1 MAWGALLKGVAK
13 GVGRGAR
20 RVATDKLLNRKKN
33 VKNRRAKAQEAMGGG
48 EEQGGQLMI
57 RPSTSLVPSG
67 PSGIIPAPATDTGGG
82 GDTSTVE
89 GTLMTIQTK
98 VVKVENLLKGSNAV
112 KEKMREDARQAA
124 KDEED
129 KKQEKDLEKVKP
141 KKEGKGKFKMPKVPG
156 TGIFGAIWKFISTII
171 LGRLFMIFFDHLPKL
186 LPILGVAAKIV
197 DGLIGFIG
205 WIGKIAM
212 TIIDWGYK
220 LIGGVS
226 DWVGETFGKDVQ
238 KGFDMFLGVI
248 KDLIAAFLVWKIWAQ
263 KAVEAAIASLKRA
276 FRIARIIVKRA
287 LRFAKKAIRFAKNIA
302 AKAGKWLSKIPGVKT
317 VVGKIGQF
325 GGKALQAGKGLLGKA
340 GGLLKTGAT
349 KGASKVGGFVGKIF
363 GKAAKFIVPAFKGA
377 KPFVSKFFGRIPIV
391 GPLIVGIVSILSGE
405 PAGKAIFK
413 TIGAALGGF
422 LGGTLAAAV
431 TTATVGIG
439 ALVAPAMVMLGEL
452 IGVFVGDMLYELI
465 FGGGLKKVL
474 SHLKKMV
481 GGVFSK
487 ILDVGKWLASGFS
500 RFYEGIP
507 KFKVPDF
514 PEDPPGVM
522 SKVPFAGRVWKGLK
536 VALKVMI
543 GPLSL
548 LMGKEIPNLLWLMNP
563 INTGPLLL
571 KSFFPPKGEGGGDTS
586 EKDAK
591 KEEDKLKM
599 DDKPKEEKKEEK
611 KSSSIG
617 EVIAKMFKD
626 EGASDG
632 KNLIATNQK
641 SGAQGVIDSLKT
653 KADYEEDVSEIK
665 VNLPPPPT
673 PQPMVGGSGKKEVVR
688 VPVPVGVGGDP
699 YEDLDFFG

>member
-1 MAWGALLKGVAK
+1 MAWGAVLKGVAK

-20 RVATDKLLNRKKN
+20 KVATDKLLNRKKN

-57 RPSTSLVPSG
+57 RPSTSMVPSG

-82 GDTSTVE
+82 GGDTSTVE
-89 GTLMTIQTK
+89 GTLMAIQTK

-129 KKQEKDLEKVKP
+129 KKQEKDLEKKQP

-171 LGRLFMIFFDHLPKL
+171 LGRLFMILFDHLPKL
-186 LPILGVAAKIV
+186 LPILGVAAKIA

-205 WIGKIAM
+205 WIGNIAM

-220 LIGGVS
+220 LVGAVS
-226 DWVGETFGKDVQ
+226 NWVGETFGENVQ

-263 KAVEAAIASLKRA
+263 KAVEAAIAAVKRA
-276 FRIARIIVKRA
+276 FRIARVIVKRA
-287 LRFAKKAIRFAKNIA
+287 IRFAKNAIKFAKNIA
-302 AKAGKWLSKIPGVKT
+302 AKAGKLLMNIPGVKN
-317 VVGKIGQF
+317 VVGKVAQF
-325 GGKALQAGKGLLGKA
+325 GGKILGAGKNLLGMGKGVAGKA
-340 GGLLKTGAT
+340 AGKI
-349 KGASKVGGFVGKIF
+349 GGFAAKLF
-363 GKAAKFIVPAFKGA
+363 GKAAKFIAPAMKSA
-377 KPFVSKFFGRIPIV
+377 KPFVSKFFGKIPII
-391 GPLIVGIVSILSGE
+391 GPLVVGIVSIISGD
-405 PAGKAIFK
+405 PPGKALFK

-422 LGGTLAAAV
+422 LGTFIPIPILGTI
-431 TTATVGIG
+431 IG
-439 ALVAPAMVMLGEL
+439 ET
-452 IGVFVGDMLYELI
+452 IGVFVGDMLYTLL
-465 FGGGLKKVL
+465 FGGGLQAIGQN
-474 SHLKKMV
+474 LKAAI
-481 GGVFSK
+481 GK
-487 ILDVGKWLASGFS
+487 ILSGGKAVLDWIGGGFS

-507 KFKVPDF
+507 KFKIPDF
-514 PEDPPGVM
+514 PKDPPKWIPGW
-522 SKVPFAGRVWKGLK
+522 VPMKGRIWNVFKGGIKIL
-536 VALKVMI
+536 I

-548 LMGKEIPNLLWLMNP
+548 LMGKEIPILPWLLNP
-563 INTGPLLL
+563 MNTGPLLL
-571 KSFFPPKGEGGGDTS
+571 KSFFPPSGEGGSSS
-586 EKDAK
+586 EKDEK
-591 KEEDKLKM
+591 KEEDKLKI
-599 DDKPKEEKKEEK
+599 DDKPKEKKKEEK

-641 SGAQGVIDSLKT
+641 NGAQGVIDSLKT
-653 KADYEEDVSEIK
+653 KADYEEGSISEIK
-665 VNLPPPPT
+665 VNLPPPPVPT
-673 PQPMVGGSGKKEVVR
+673 PMGGGSGEKEVVR
-688 VPVPVGVGGDP
+688 VPVPVGSGADP

>member
-1 MAWGALLKGVAK
+1 MAWGAVLKGVAK

-20 RVATDKLLNRKKN
+20 KVATDKLLNRKKN

-89 GTLMTIQTK
+89 GTLMAIQTK

-129 KKQEKDLEKVKP
+129 KKQEKDLEKKQP

-171 LGRLFMIFFDHLPKL
+171 LGRLFMILFDHLPKL
-186 LPILGVAAKIV
+186 LPILGVAAKIA

-205 WIGKIAM
+205 WIGNIAM

-220 LIGGVS
+220 LVGAVS
-226 DWVGETFGKDVQ
+226 NWVGETFGENVQ

-263 KAVEAAIASLKRA
+263 KAVEAAIAAVKRA
-276 FRIARIIVKRA
+276 FRIARVIVKRA
-287 LRFAKKAIRFAKNIA
+287 IRFAKNAIKFAKNIA
-302 AKAGKWLSKIPGVKT
+302 AKAGKLLMNIPGVKN
-317 VVGKIGQF
+317 VVGKVAQF
-325 GGKALQAGKGLLGKA
+325 GGKILGAGKNLLGMGKGVAGKA
-340 GGLLKTGAT
+340 AGKI
-349 KGASKVGGFVGKIF
+349 GGFAAKLF
-363 GKAAKFIVPAFKGA
+363 GKAAKFIAPAMKSA
-377 KPFVSKFFGRIPIV
+377 KPFVSKFFGKIPII
-391 GPLIVGIVSILSGE
+391 GPLVVGIVSIISGD
-405 PAGKAIFK
+405 PPGKALFK

-422 LGGTLAAAV
+422 LGTFIPIPILGTI
-431 TTATVGIG
+431 IG
-439 ALVAPAMVMLGEL
+439 ET
-452 IGVFVGDMLYELI
+452 IGVFVGDMLYTLL
-465 FGGGLKKVL
+465 FGGGLQAIGQN
-474 SHLKKMV
+474 LKAAI
-481 GGVFSK
+481 GK
-487 ILDVGKWLASGFS
+487 ILSGGKAVLDWIGGGFS

-507 KFKVPDF
+507 KFKIPDF
-514 PEDPPGVM
+514 PKDPPKWIPGW
-522 SKVPFAGRVWKGLK
+522 VPMKGRIWNVFKGGIKIL
-536 VALKVMI
+536 I

-548 LMGKEIPNLLWLMNP
+548 LMGKEIPILPWLLNP
-563 INTGPLLL
+563 MNTGPLLL
-571 KSFFPPKGEGGGDTS
+571 KSFFPPSGEGGSSS
-586 EKDAK
+586 EKDEK
-591 KEEDKLKM
+591 KEEDKLKI
-599 DDKPKEEKKEEK
+599 DDKSKEKKKEEK

-641 SGAQGVIDSLKT
+641 NGAQGVIDSLKT
-653 KADYEEDVSEIK
+653 KADYEEGSISEIK
-665 VNLPPPPT
+665 VNLPPPPVPT
-673 PQPMVGGSGKKEVVR
+673 PMGGGSGEKEVVR
-688 VPVPVGVGGDP
+688 VPVPVGSGADP

>member
-1 MAWGALLKGVAK
+1 MGWAALGKAAMGAVKGKAK
-13 GVGRGAR
+13 KI
-20 RVATDKLLNRKKN
+20 ATDKLLNRKKN

-89 GTLMTIQTK
+89 GTLMAIQTK

-112 KEKMREDARQAA
+112 KEKIREDARQAA
-124 KDEED
+124 KDDED

-156 TGIFGAIWKFISTII
+156 TGIFGAIWKFVSTII
-171 LGRLFMIFFDHLPKL
+171 LGRLFMILFDHLPKL
-186 LPILGVAAKIV
+186 LPILKVAANIV
-197 DGLIGFIG
+197 DGVIGFIG
-205 WIGKIAM
+205 FLGNIAM
-212 TIIDWGYK
+212 TVIDWGYK
-220 LIGGVS
+220 LVSGVS
-226 DWVGETFGKDVQ
+226 NWVGETFGENVQ

-263 KAVEAAIASLKRA
+263 KAVTAAIEAVKRA
-276 FRIARIIVKRA
+276 FRIARVIVKRA
-287 LRFAKKAIRFAKNIA
+287 IRFAKNAIKFAKNIA
-302 AKAGKWLSKIPGVKT
+302 AKAGKLLMKIPGVKT
-317 VVGKIGQF
+317 AVGKVAQV
-325 GGKALQAGKGLLGKA
+325 GGKVLSKA
-340 GGLLKTGAT
+340 TGLLKVGA
-349 KGASKVGGFVGKIF
+349 KGGAKAVGGFVGKIF

-481 GGVFSK
+481 GDVFGK
-487 ILDVGKWLASGFS
+487 LLDVGKWLASGFS

-507 KFKVPDF
+507 KFKIPDF
-514 PEDPPGVM
+514 PKDPPKWIPGWVPMKKRIWNVFKTGV
-522 SKVPFAGRVWKGLK
+522 KVL
-536 VALKVMI
+536 I

-548 LMGKEIPNLLWLMNP
+548 LMGKEIPILPWLLNP
-563 INTGPLLL
+563 MNTGPLLL
-571 KSFFPPKGEGGGDTS
+571 KSFFPPKGEGGDTS

-591 KEEDKLKM
+591 KEEDKLKI
-599 DDKPKEEKKEEK
+599 DDKPKEKKKEEK

-641 SGAQGVIDSLKT
+641 NGAQGVIDSLKT
-653 KADYEEDVSEIK
+653 KADYDEGRISEIK
-665 VNLPPPPT
+665 VNLPPPPVPT
-673 PQPMVGGSGKKEVVR
+673 PMGGGSVEKEVVR
-688 VPVPVGVGGDP
+688 DPVPVGSGADP

>member
-1 MAWGALLKGVAK
+1 MLGAVLKV
-13 GVGRGAR
+13 VGRGAR

-48 EEQGGQLMI
+48 EEQGDQLMI
-57 RPSTSLVPSG
+57 RPSTSMVPTG
-67 PSGIIPAPATDTGGG
+67 PTGIIPAPTTDTGAG

-89 GTLMTIQTK
+89 GTLMAIQTK

-171 LGRLFMIFFDHLPKL
+171 LGRLFMVLFDHLPKL
-186 LPILGVAAKIV
+186 MPVLKLAAKIV
-197 DGLIGFIG
+197 DGVIGFIG
-205 WIGKIAM
+205 FLGNIAM

-220 LIGGVS
+220 LVSGVS
-226 DWVGETFGKDVQ
+226 NWVGETFGENVQ

-263 KAVEAAIASLKRA
+263 RAVTAAIEAVKRA
-276 FRIARIIVKRA
+276 FRIARVIIKR
-287 LRFAKKAIRFAKNIA
+287 AIRFAKNAIKFAKNLA
-302 AKAGKWLSKIPGVKT
+302 ARAGKFLMKIPGVKNI
-317 VVGKIGQF
+317 VGKVGQF
-325 GGKALQAGKGLLGKA
+325 GGKLLGAGKNLLGAGKGL
-340 GGLLKTGAT
+340 AT
-349 KGASKVGGFVGKIF
+349 KGASKIGGFAAKLF
-363 GKAAKFIVPAFKGA
+363 GKAAKVIAPAIKSA

-391 GPLIVGIVSILSGE
+391 GPLVVGIVSIISGD
-405 PAGKAIFK
+405 PPGKALFK

-422 LGGTLAAAV
+422 LGTFIPIPILGT
-431 TTATVGIG
+431 I
-439 ALVAPAMVMLGEL
+439 LGET
-452 IGVFVGDMLYELI
+452 IGVFVGDMLYTLL
-465 FGGGLKKVL
+465 FGGGLQAIGQN
-474 SHLKKMV
+474 LKAAI
-481 GGVFSK
+481 GK
-487 ILDVGKWLASGFS
+487 ILSGGKAVLDWIGGGFS

-507 KFKVPDF
+507 KLKIPDF
-514 PEDPPGVM
+514 PEDPPDWIPAW
-522 SKVPFAGRVWKGLK
+522 VPMKEKIWNVFKGGIKIL
-536 VALKVMI
+536 I

-548 LMGKEIPNLLWLMNP
+548 LMGKEIPILPWLLNP
-563 INTGPLLL
+563 MNTGPLLL
-571 KSFFPPKGEGGGDTS
+571 KSFFPPSGEGGSSS
-586 EKDAK
+586 EKDEK
-591 KEEDKLKM
+591 KEEDKLKI
-599 DDKPKEEKKEEK
+599 DDKPKGKKAET

-641 SGAQGVIDSLKT
+641 NGAQGVIDSLKT
-653 KADYEEDVSEIK
+653 KASYEEDVSEIK
-665 VNLPPPPT
+665 VQLPPPPT
-673 PQPMVGGSGKKEVVR
+673 SQSMGDGSGSKEVIR
-688 VPVPVGVGGDP
+688 VPVPVGSGGDP

>member
-1 MAWGALLKGVAK
+1 MALGAVLKGVAK
-13 GVGRGAR
+13 GAGRGAR
-20 RVATDKLLNRKKN
+20 KIATDKLLNRKKN
-33 VKNRRAKAQEAMGGG
+33 IKNRRAKAQEAMGGG

-57 RPSTSLVPSG
+57 RPSTSLVPTG
-67 PSGIIPAPATDTGGG
+67 PTGIIPAPTTDTGAG

-89 GTLMTIQTK
+89 GTLMAIQTK

-124 KDEED
+124 KDDED

-171 LGRLFMIFFDHLPKL
+171 LGRLFMILFDHLPKL
-186 LPILGVAAKIV
+186 MPVLKLAAKIV
-197 DGLIGFIG
+197 DGVIGFIG
-205 WIGKIAM
+205 FLGNIAM

-220 LIGGVS
+220 LVSGVS
-226 DWVGETFGKDVQ
+226 NWVGETFGENVQ

-263 KAVEAAIASLKRA
+263 KAVTAAIEAVKRA
-276 FRIARIIVKRA
+276 FRIARVIVKRA
-287 LRFAKKAIRFAKNIA
+287 IRFAKNAIKFAKNIA
-302 AKAGKWLSKIPGVKT
+302 AKAGKLLMKIPGVKT
-317 VVGKIGQF
+317 AVGKVAQV
-325 GGKALQAGKGLLGKA
+325 GGKVLSKA
-340 GGLLKTGAT
+340 TGLLKVGA
-349 KGASKVGGFVGKIF
+349 KGGAKAVGGFAAKIF
-363 GKAAKFIVPAFKGA
+363 GKAAKFIAPAMKGA

-487 ILDVGKWLASGFS
+487 ILDVGKWLDSGFS

-507 KFKVPDF
+507 KLKIPDF
-514 PEDPPGVM
+514 PEDPPDWIPGW
-522 SKVPFAGRVWKGLK
+522 VPMKEKIWNVFKGGIKIL
-536 VALKVMI
+536 I
-543 GPLSL
+543 GPLSFF
-548 LMGKEIPNLLWLMNP
+548 MGKEIPLLPWLLNP
-563 INTGPLLL
+563 MNTGPLLL
-571 KSFFPPKGEGGGDTS
+571 KSFFPPSGEGGSSS
-586 EKDAK
+586 EKDEK
-591 KEEDKLKM
+591 KEEDKLKI
-599 DDKPKEEKKEEK
+599 DDKPKGKKAET

-641 SGAQGVIDSLKT
+641 NGAQGVIDSLKT
-653 KADYEEDVSEIK
+653 KASYEEDVSEIK
-665 VNLPPPPT
+665 VQLPPPPT
-673 PQPMVGGSGKKEVVR
+673 PTPMGGGSEEKEVVR
-688 VPVPVGVGGDP
+688 VPVPVGTGADP